1 MKRFNLFLN
10 AMLLLLVAVGCNE
23 NFDTP
28 PMVVPH
34 AQHQANMTIAEFKA
48 KYWQDARNFIDTCK
62 EDTYIHGWVTSS
74 DEEGNIYKHLY
85 IQDETGG
92 LGISIDANSIYNSFR
107 VGQEIVI
114 SMKDFW
120 IGKYN
125 GEYLIGKPEWYAA
138 QSVWEAGRMSL
149 DQFKEHAELEG
160 LPNLDKIEPVEV
172 NIGDVVGHNDAET
185 QLKYQGQ
192 FVIIRDVEWEGADG
206 VVPFSESGS
215 STTRNIKDEEGNVL
229 GVNNSNYANFRG
241 DPLPLGKGDV
251 QGILYMTGSDKWG
264 LYLRDT
270 KDCVGFDND
279 TKGYFNDPWTVPE
292 AIELQNSG
300 KKGWVTGYI
309 VGVIAPDVNEV
320 SNYHDIEWNPDSLFT
335 MDNTL
340 VIAPSPD
347 IRDYKQCI
355 AVSLP
360 QGSSFRRDASLSD
373 YPELHGT
380 QIWVKGTLATFMGMA
395 GITDNTGS
403 IDEYKLSIMTGGVTE
418 LYEDF
423 ESCNKNGSMPDG
435 WRLMKTSGDKDW
447 YIDEFDSNKYAAVTG
462 YTGKQPPFEA
472 WLITPALDITNAG
485 RKEFSFM
492 NKVRYYRGT
501 DPIEVYLMSTND
513 PTTAELIKLEPTL
526 ATAADGGQS
535 DFISSGVIDLSQ
547 YEGTYCIGFCYKSQQ
562 QSNYT
567 TWQLDNFKFG
577 GKALLQTIDDFET
590 MEYYK
595 SGTTPY
601 GAQEW
606 RTLTSAKG
614 WTANN
619 ASMFM
624 GGPNDA
630 SPVFAAIGKKADGS
644 DNWAYAVHLDGG
656 INNKGVLVSPVI
668 SGGIKTLTLNYGY
681 FFAESNGVQFRVTLT
696 SGGQIVKQFDVK
708 NTTAE
713 QKKAY
718 THTETC
724 NVSGDVQISIQSL
737 SPSNGASKKDRFA
750 VWNIMWENM

>member
-1 MKRFNLFLN
+1 
-10 AMLLLLVAVGCNE
+10 
-23 NFDTP
+23 
-28 PMVVPH
+28 
-34 AQHQANMTIAEFKA
+34 
-48 KYWQDARNFIDTCK
+48 
-62 EDTYIHGWVTSS
+62 VT
-74 DEEGNIYKHLY
+74 
-85 IQDETGG
+85 
-92 LGISIDANSIYNSFR
+92 
-107 VGQEIVI
+107 
-114 SMKDFW
+114 
-120 IGKYN
+120 
-125 GEYLIGKPEWYAA
+125 
-138 QSVWEAGRMSL
+138 
-149 DQFKEHAELEG
+149 
-160 LPNLDKIEPVEV
+160 
-172 NIGDVVGHNDAET
+172 
-185 QLKYQGQ
+185 
-192 FVIIRDVEWEGADG
+192 
-206 VVPFSESGS
+206 
-215 STTRNIKDEEGNVL
+215 
-229 GVNNSNYANFRG
+229 
-241 DPLPLGKGDV
+241 
-251 QGILYMTGSDKWG
+251 
-264 LYLRDT
+264 
-270 KDCVGFDND
+270 
-279 TKGYFNDPWTVPE
+279 E
-292 AIELQNSG
+292 AIELQNTG

-309 VGVIAPDVNEV
+309 VGAVAPGITEV
-320 SNYHDIEWNPDSLFT
+320 SGNADIEWEAPTTL
-335 MDNTL
+335 DNTL
-340 VIAPSPD
+340 VIAPSAD
-347 IRDYKQCI
+347 VRDYSKCI
-355 AVSLP
+355 AVALP
-360 QGSSFRRDASLSD
+360 QGSSFRRDASLKD
-373 YPELHGT
+373 FPELLGT
-380 QIWVKGTLATFMGMA
+380 QIWVKGTLATFMEMA

-403 IDEYKLSIMTGGVTE
+403 IEEYKLSIMTGGVTE

-472 WLITPALDITNAG
+472 WLITPALDIKNAG

-590 MEYYK
+590 MDFYK

-606 RTLTSAKG
+606 RTLTSTKG
-614 WTANN
+614 WTATN

-624 GGPNDA
+624 GGPSDA

-668 SGGIKTLTLNYGY
+668 SGGIKTLTLSYGY
-681 FFAESNGVQFRVTLT
+681 FFTESNGVQFRVTLT

>member
-10 AMLLLLVAVGCNE
+10 ALLLMLVAVGCNE
-23 NFDTP
+23 DFDTP

-34 AQHQANMTIAEFKA
+34 AEHQANMTIAEFKA
-48 KYWQDARNFIDTCK
+48 KYWQDGRNFIDTCK

-92 LGISIDANSIYNSFR
+92 LGISIDANSICNTYR

-138 QSVWEAGRMSL
+138 QSVWEAGRMTL

-160 LPNLDKIEPVEV
+160 LPNLDKIKPVEV
-172 NIGDVVGHNDAET
+172 EIGDVVGHSDAET

-192 FVIIRDVEWEGADG
+192 FVIIRNVEWEGADG
-206 VVPFSESGS
+206 VLTYSESSS

-270 KDCVGFDND
+270 NDCIGFDND
-279 TKGYFNDPWTVPE
+279 TKGYFSDPWTVPE

-309 VGVIAPDVNEV
+309 VGAIAPGVTQVTGNG
-320 SNYHDIEWNPDSLFT
+320 DIEWEAPTTL
-335 MDNTL
+335 DNTL
-340 VIAPSPD
+340 VIAPSAD
-347 IRDYKQCI
+347 VRDYSKCI
-355 AVSLP
+355 AVALP
-360 QGSSFRRDASLSD
+360 QGSSFRRDASLKD
-373 YPELHGT
+373 FPELLGT
-380 QIWVKGTLATFMGMA
+380 QIWVKGTLATFMEMA

-403 IDEYKLSIMTGGVTE
+403 IEEYKLSIMTGGVTE

-590 MEYYK
+590 MDFYK

-606 RTLTSAKG
+606 RTLTSTKG
-614 WTANN
+614 WTATN

-624 GGPNDA
+624 GGPSDA

-668 SGGIKTLTLNYGY
+668 SGGIKTLTLSYGY
-681 FFAESNGVQFRVTLT
+681 FFTESNGVQFRVTLT